1 MVESA
6 TEAGH
11 RNTDPRVLRT
21 RVLLQEA
28 VLQLATERDLGSIT
42 IADVAERAT
51 VNRATVYQH
60 YGNRDE
66 LLLDA
71 MEGEL
76 AALADLVAR
85 CPLVELPDT
94 MPNAFVEVFRHV
106 ESQLVLYQRMLGP
119 CGSARFIDR
128 LQHLV
133 AEQVMR
139 QLAEK
144 ASLRRSS
151 AFESRAHCAAGA
163 FVGLIRHWVLNVNV
177 LPARRA
183 AAQAWKALTRQHGD
197 RDQLEF

>member
-1 MVESA
+1 MAESA
-6 TEAGH
+6 TKVEH

-21 RVLLQEA
+21 RVLLQRA
-28 VLQLATERDLGSIT
+28 VLQLATERDLGDIT

-60 YGNRDE
+60 YGSRDE

-76 AALADLVAR
+76 TTLTDLVAR
-85 CPLVELPDT
+85 CPLVELPET

-106 ESQLVLYQRMLGP
+106 ESQIILYQRMLGP

-133 AEQVMR
+133 ADQVRR
-139 QLAEK
+139 QLAVNTDP
-144 ASLRRSS
+144 RRSP
-151 AFESRAHCAAGA
+151 AFESRAHCAAAA
-163 FVGLIRHWVLNVNV
+163 FIGLIRHWVLNVNA
-177 LPARRA
+177 LPVGQA
-183 AAQAWKALTRQHGD
+183 AAQAWEALTPQHGD
-197 RDQLEF
+197 RG